1 MTNQKII
8 DWKIAS
14 LANNDQSEL
23 NEELQSYLEANS
35 ELKAELLF
43 IEHFWS
49 NDVKPLVMPS
59 DKLDANFYQML
70 SRAQSSQQLST
81 EKDSTEKHKT
91 QQEPIKHESDT
102 RYDSQAGQL
111 SLIDK
116 VITWLT
122 PTPIAQ
128 FATLALVFTLGF
140 NLNQPSNNEDNNQN
154 YSGLQQ
160 EVSSLTTM
168 LAMSMLQKESAS
180 ERLSGVAYSRQTD
193 LSNPLLVEQLI
204 AVLTRDKSTSVRL
217 AIINGLSELKSF
229 GSSEQQLFTLATQ
242 EENLLVQIELCR
254 LLLNYG
260 SKKIKSQLTEQ
271 VNQQLLKP
279 EVREFI
285 KAQTMP
291 LTI

>member
-35 ELKAELLF
+35 ELKAELSF

-70 SRAQSSQQLST
+70 SRAQSSQQLT
-81 EKDSTEKHKT
+81 TEKHST
-91 QQEPIKHESDT
+91 QKHESDT
-102 RYDSQAGQL
+102 RYASQTGPL

-116 VITWLT
+116 VRTWLT
-122 PTPIAQ
+122 PAPIAQ

-260 SKKIKSQLTEQ
+260 SPQIKNQLTEQ
-271 VNQQLLKP
+271 VNQQILKP